1 MPKGP
6 QGQKRPTD
14 VIGNA
19 VQTVTVGSTAI
30 AGVSF
35 VVYRRA
41 AIRRIHHTLKVPAV
55 WFWKTGFAR
64 KLCAA
69 RRTYMAHPM

>member
-19 VQTVTVGSTAI
+19 VRKFKLMHYP
-30 AGVSF
+30 AGRGVD
-35 VVYRRA
+35 R
-41 AIRRIHHTLKVPAV
+41 L
-55 WFWKTGFAR
+55 AR
-64 KLCAA
+64 TSLRGA
-69 RRTYMAHPM
+69 RRVLQVRSGIGLRSRSEGSSLISALET